1 MSITAEYPIT
11 FSRDVSDI
19 AARMPRRH
27 TVVTGDGLDGVMT
40 VASALQGCGRT
51 LSEFAVDVRDGVAY
65 SSVTCT
71 MSMTPDECDEFSR
84 HMLDISCVIAV
95 DPY

>member
-1 MSITAEYPIT
+1 MSITADRPIT
-11 FSRDVSDI
+11 FSPDVADI
-19 AARMPRRH
+19 ASRMPRRH
-27 TVVTGDGLDGVMT
+27 TVVTSDGLDGVMR
-40 VASALQGCGRT
+40 VATALQACGRT

-71 MSMTPDECDEFSR
+71 MSMTPTECDEFAHR
-84 HMLDISCVIAV
+84 MLDMPCVIAV

>member
-1 MSITAEYPIT
+1 MSITADRPIT
-11 FSRDVSDI
+11 FSPDVADI
-19 AARMPRRH
+19 ASRMPRRH
-27 TVVTGDGLDGVMT
+27 TVVTRDGLDGVMQ
-40 VASALQGCGRT
+40 VATALQACGRT

-71 MSMTPDECDEFSR
+71 MSMTPSECDAFAHR
-84 HMLDISCVIAV
+84 MMDMTCVVAV